1 MAEETRGR
9 GEFGR
14 GGYQKREPQW
24 RERQSDRGDRGDR
37 GGFQRRD
44 DRRGGYQQRDDRR
57 GGFRDDR
64 RDGDRRDFQRRDND
78 RRDFGGRDDRRGDR
92 GGFQRRDD
100 RRGGH
105 QRRDDRRGGFRDDR
119 RKDASYKNYSSTDE
133 YVSPNG
139 NEPTIPAGVSA
150 DELDR
155 DALRALATLSGP
167 NRDIVARHL
176 VMAGQLIDLDPEAA
190 YQHAQA
196 AVSRAGRVDVVREAA
211 ALTAYASGR
220 YEEALR
226 EVRAVRRMRGDSSL
240 RAVEADAER
249 GLGHPE
255 KAVEIIR
262 VKGLK
267 GIAKREG
274 RSASAGLVVAKVI
287 DSAEGQVGVLVEINS
302 ETDFVAKSDPFIAFG
317 QNVLEAAIAADASTL
332 EELKAATY
340 EGKTVEEL
348 TTDAG
353 ALLGEKI
360 VVRRIARVEG
370 ENVAVYLH
378 KTSKDLPAQVGVL
391 LAVSGENTDEI
402 AHDVAVHIA
411 AMSPKYL
418 DSESIPADQVETEK
432 RVARETAIAEG
443 KPEKILDKIVE
454 GRLKGFFKENTLLD
468 QDFAKDSKKSVA
480 QVLSEAGATATAFA
494 RFRVGA

>member
-1 MAEETRGR
+1 MANFT
-9 GEFGR
+9 
-14 GGYQKREPQW
+14 
-24 RERQSDRGDRGDR
+24 
-37 GGFQRRD
+37 
-44 DRRGGYQQRDDRR
+44 
-57 GGFRDDR
+57 
-64 RDGDRRDFQRRDND
+64 
-78 RRDFGGRDDRRGDR
+78 
-92 GGFQRRDD
+92 
-100 RRGGH
+100 
-105 QRRDDRRGGFRDDR
+105 
-119 RKDASYKNYSSTDE
+119 A
-133 YVSPNG
+133 
-139 NEPTIPAGVSA
+139 A
-150 DELDR
+150 D
-155 DALRALATLSGP
+155 
-167 NRDIVARHL
+167 VK
-176 VMAGQLIDLDPEAA
+176 
-190 YQHAQA
+190 
-196 AVSRAGRVDVVREAA
+196 
-211 ALTAYASGR
+211 
-220 YEEALR
+220 ALR
-226 EVRAVRRMRGDSSL
+226 EQTGAGMMDVKKAL
-240 RAVEADAER
+240 TEADGDA
-249 GLGHPE
+249 E
-255 KAVEIIR
+255 KALEIIR
-262 VKGLK
+262 LKGLK
-267 GIAKREG
+267 SLSKREG
-274 RSASAGLVVAKVI
+274 RQASAGLLAAQT
-287 DSAEGQVGVLVEINS
+287 DGTVGVLVEVNS

-332 EELKAATY
+332 EELQAASY

-360 VVRRIARVEG
+360 VVRRVARVEG

-391 LAVSGENTDEI
+391 LAVAGENTDEI

-418 DSESIPADQVETEK
+418 DSESIPADQIETEK